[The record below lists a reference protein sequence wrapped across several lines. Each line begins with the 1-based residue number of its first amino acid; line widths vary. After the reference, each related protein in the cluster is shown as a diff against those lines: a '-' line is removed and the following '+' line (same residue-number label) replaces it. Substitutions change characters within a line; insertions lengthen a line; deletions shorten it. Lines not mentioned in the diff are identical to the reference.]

1 MKQVLSFFI
10 LITFQLSAIYAQPKS
25 GDSLLFRKIFDEA
38 LLRGHSYARLG
49 ELCKKI
55 GSRLSGSDQA
65 EKGIDWAIDMLN
77 SYNFDSVYKQPVMV
91 PRWQRNGNSVMYLK
105 STVLQELISGTE
117 VEKAKVNRE
126 INKKA
131 YPHSPNPEYE
141 CNSYIN
147 WLEKQPFDKAQA
159 PIELT
164 AMGGS
169 VGGSFMGDLVV
180 VKNKK
185 ELDSLG
191 ENGLLKGKMVLL
203 NRAFEEE
210 NIKTFLSYG
219 SCVTQRVY
227 GAIWAAPYGVKAVI
241 IRSLSNSC
249 DMHPHTGV
257 TYYEDSITKI
267 PIAAVS
273 TAAADALSY
282 FYSLE
287 GPLAVNFELK
297 CETLPDRLSANVV
310 AETKGN
316 EFTDRIIA
324 MGGHFDSWDE
334 GEGAHDDGAGIMHCF
349 EALRILKVIG
359 YQPRHTIRCV
369 FWINEE
375 NGMRGALKYAEL
387 ASLNNETHVAALESD
402 RGGFT
407 PRGFA
412 MDSSILS
419 KAKNYQDLL
428 RPYGIAELEL
438 GGGGVDI
445 GPLKKQDK
453 NTQLVAFV
461 PDSQRY
467 FDVHHAETDV
477 FENVNKR
484 ELELGA
490 AAVAVAIYII
500 DQELD

>member
-1 MKQVLSFFI
+1 MKQVLSFIFY
-10 LITFQLSAIYAQPKS
+10 LGFQLTVIFAQPKP

-38 LLRGHSYARLG
+38 LMRGHSYARLG

-55 GSRLSGSDQA
+55 GPRLSGSDQT
-65 EKGIDWAIDMLN
+65 EKGIDWAVGML
-77 SYNFDSVYKQPVMV
+77 SAYNFDSVYKQPTMV
-91 PRWQRNGNSVMYLK
+91 PRWQRNGRSFMYVK
-105 STVLQELISGTE
+105 SPLLQKLISGTDSQR
-117 VEKAKVNRE
+117 AIANLE

-131 YPHSPNPEYE
+131 FPHSPYPEYE
-141 CNSYIN
+141 CKSYIK
-147 WLEKQPFDKAQA
+147 WLEGQSFDKTQV
-159 PIELT
+159 PVSLT

-169 VGGSFMGDLVV
+169 VGGTFTGDLVV
-180 VKNKK
+180 VRNRQ

-191 ENGLLKGKMVLL
+191 AKGYLKGKMVLL
-203 NRAFEEE
+203 NRAFEEG
-210 NIKTFLSYG
+210 NIKTFFSYG

-227 GAIWAAPYGVKAVI
+227 GAIWAAPYDVKAVI

-282 FYSLE
+282 FYSIE
-287 GPLAVNFELK
+287 GPLSVNFELK
-297 CETLPDRLSANVV
+297 CETLPDRLSANVI

-316 EFTDRIIA
+316 EFSNRIIA

-349 EALRILKVIG
+349 EALRILKKIG
-359 YQPRHTIRCV
+359 YQPRHTVRCV

-387 ASLNNETHVAALESD
+387 SELNNDIHVAALESD

-412 MDSSILS
+412 MDSVLLS
-419 KAKNYQDLL
+419 RAKNYQDLL
-428 RPYGIAELEL
+428 RPYGISELEL

-445 GPLKKQDK
+445 GPLKKQNK
-453 NTQLVAFV
+453 NTQLVALV

-500 DQELD
+500 DQELN

>member
-1 MKQVLSFFI
+1 MKSWFSFYLILGLSILQV
-10 LITFQLSAIYAQPKS
+10 YAQPKDS
-25 GDSLLFRKIFDEA
+25 DSLFFRKIFDEA

-55 GSRLSGSDQA
+55 GPRLSGSDQT
-65 EKGIDWAIDMLN
+65 EKGIDWAVDMLS
-77 SYNFDSVYKQPVMV
+77 SYDFDSVYKQPTMV
-91 PRWQRNGNSVMYLK
+91 PRWQRNRGSFMYVK
-105 STVLQELISGTE
+105 SPVLQKLISGTDSQK
-117 VEKAKVNRE
+117 EKANLE

-131 YPHSPNPEYE
+131 FPHSPNPEYE
-141 CNSYIN
+141 CKSYIK
-147 WLEKQPFDKAQA
+147 WLEGQSFDKTQV
-159 PIELT
+159 PVSLT

-169 VGGSFMGDLVV
+169 VGGTFIGELVV
-180 VKNKK
+180 IRNKQ

-191 ENGLLKGKMVLL
+191 SKGYLKGKMVLL
-203 NRAFEEE
+203 NRAFEED
-210 NIKTFLSYG
+210 NIKTFFSYG

-257 TYYEDSITKI
+257 TYYEDSIIKI

-282 FYSLE
+282 FYSIE
-287 GPLAVNFELK
+287 GPLLVNFNLK
-297 CETLPDRLSANVV
+297 CETLPDRLSSNVI
-310 AETKGN
+310 AEIKGKQFSN
-316 EFTDRIIA
+316 RIIA

-349 EALRILKVIG
+349 EALRILKQLG
-359 YQPRHTIRCV
+359 YKPRHTIRCV

-387 ASLNNETHVAALESD
+387 SELNVETHVAALESD

-412 MDSSILS
+412 VDELLLEKMRL
-419 KAKNYQDLL
+419 YQYLL
-428 RPYGIAELEL
+428 RPYGVSELEL

-445 GPLKKQDK
+445 GPLKKQNK
-453 NTQLVAFV
+453 NTQLVALV

-490 AAVAVAIYII
+490 AAVAVAIYIM

>member
-1 MKQVLSFFI
+1 MKQVLSFIFY
-10 LITFQLSAIYAQPKS
+10 LGFQLTAIFAQPKP

-38 LLRGHSYARLG
+38 LMRGHSYARLG

-55 GSRLSGSDQA
+55 GPRLSGSDQT
-65 EKGIDWAIDMLN
+65 EKGIDWAVGML
-77 SYNFDSVYKQPVMV
+77 SAYNFDSVYKQPTMV
-91 PRWQRNGNSVMYLK
+91 PRWQRNGRSFMYVK
-105 STVLQELISGTE
+105 SPLLQKLISGTDSQR
-117 VEKAKVNRE
+117 AIANLE

-131 YPHSPNPEYE
+131 FPHSPYPEYE
-141 CNSYIN
+141 CKSYIK
-147 WLEKQPFDKAQA
+147 WLEGQSFDKTQV
-159 PIELT
+159 PVSLT

-169 VGGSFMGDLVV
+169 VGGTFTGDLVV
-180 VKNKK
+180 VRNRQ

-191 ENGLLKGKMVLL
+191 AKGYLKGKMVLL
-203 NRAFEEE
+203 NRAFEEG
-210 NIKTFLSYG
+210 NIKTFFSYG

-227 GAIWAAPYGVKAVI
+227 GAIWAAPYDVKAVI

-282 FYSLE
+282 FYSIE
-287 GPLAVNFELK
+287 GPLSVNFELK
-297 CETLPDRLSANVV
+297 CETLPDRLSANVI

-316 EFTDRIIA
+316 EFSNRIIA

-349 EALRILKVIG
+349 EALRILKKIG
-359 YQPRHTIRCV
+359 YQPRHTVRCV

-387 ASLNNETHVAALESD
+387 SELNNEIHVAALESD

-412 MDSSILS
+412 MDSVLLS
-419 KAKNYQDLL
+419 RAKNYQDLL
-428 RPYGIAELEL
+428 RPYGISELEL

-445 GPLKKQDK
+445 GPLKKQNK
-453 NTQLVAFV
+453 NTQLIALV

>member
-1 MKQVLSFFI
+1 MKQVLSLLI
-10 LITFQLSAIYAQPKS
+10 LITFQFSAIYAQPKA

-65 EKGIDWAIDMLN
+65 EKGIDWAVDMLS

-91 PRWQRNGNSVMYLK
+91 PRWQRNGKSVMYIK
-105 STVLQELISGTE
+105 SSVLQELTVGSE

-131 YPHSPNPEYE
+131 FPHSPNPEYE

-159 PIELT
+159 PVYLT

-169 VGGSFMGDLVV
+169 VGGSFSGDLVV
-180 VKNKK
+180 VKNKN

-191 ENGLLKGKMVLL
+191 EIGLLKGKMVLL

-210 NIKTFLSYG
+210 NIKTFFSYG

-227 GAIWAAPYGVKAVI
+227 GAIWAAPYDVKAVI

-282 FYSLE
+282 FYSIE
-287 GPLAVNFELK
+287 GPLSVNFELK
-297 CETLPDRLSANVV
+297 CETLPDRLSANVI

-316 EFTDRIIA
+316 EFSNRIIA

-349 EALRILKVIG
+349 EALRILKKIG

-387 ASLNNETHVAALESD
+387 SELNNETHVAALESD

-412 MDSSILS
+412 MDSVLLS
-419 KAKNYQDLL
+419 RAKNYQDLL
-428 RPYGIAELEL
+428 RPYGISELEL

-445 GPLKKQDK
+445 GPLKKQNK
-453 NTQLVAFV
+453 STQLVALV